1 MAIGLSV
8 QFTIKKG
15 EGAGFEAAFSGAQA
29 NVKAEDEGCELYD
42 LFRHISD
49 ETKYAMVERWTSKE
63 NLEAH
68 KTSPAMKEMVKIAP
82 FLDGAP
88 TMVEFEVE

>member
-1 MAIGLSV
+1 MAIGITAQL
-8 QFTIKKG
+8 TIKEG
-15 EGAGFEAAFSGAQA
+15 ENEGFEKAIAGAQA
-29 NVKAEDEGCELYD
+29 RVRAEDKGCEMYD
-42 LFRHISD
+42 LFRNVED
-49 ETKYAMVERWTSKE
+49 PTRYAMVERWTSKE
-63 NLEAH
+63 SLEKH